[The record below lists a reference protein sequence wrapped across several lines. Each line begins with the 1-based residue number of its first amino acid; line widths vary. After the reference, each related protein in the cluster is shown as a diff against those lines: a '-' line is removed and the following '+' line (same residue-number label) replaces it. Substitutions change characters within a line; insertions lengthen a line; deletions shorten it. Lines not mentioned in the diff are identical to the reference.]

1 MCEKGYYSFNIE
13 SWLMYALKEWA
24 TIVTALEN
32 GEQTVILRKGGI
44 LETESGF
51 KIEAKK
57 FLLFPTF
64 EHQEE
69 KNLKPQFHNYL
80 DIVKQN
86 RPQNE
91 HNKITSY
98 AEVVDEVDIIS
109 KEKINALSLFHIWSD
124 SYIDERVNWMSEKPI
139 KTVFLKVYKIPEM
152 KIPIKSEYHGCKSWI
167 NINEDIQTGKQVL
180 SEEEL
185 NSRLEKFREIVN

>member
-69 KNLKPQFHNYL
+69 KNLKPQFRNYL

-124 SYIDERVNWMSEKPI
+124 SYIDERINWMSEKPI
-139 KTVFLKVYKIPEM
+139 KTVFLKVYKIPEIE
-152 KIPIKSEYHGCKSWI
+152 IPIKSEYHGCKSWI
-167 NINEDIQTGKQVL
+167 NINEDIQTGKPVL

-185 NSRLEKFREIVN
+185 NSRLQKFKEIVN